1 MDIRQL
7 FDPESS
13 TFSYLLWDRS
23 SRDALIID
31 PVQEHVARYTQLL
44 RELDLKL
51 RYTLETHVHADH
63 VTGSGKLRK
72 LLKSVVMVHE
82 NSQSKCADIL
92 LKGGDQIP
100 LGNSKISVLHTPGH
114 TDTDISYLVPGAV
127 FTGDSLLI
135 NGSGRTDFQSGDAG
149 RLFDSITQHLF
160 TLPDDTIVYPGHDYN
175 GCTHSTIGVEKT
187 GNSRLGNGIT
197 RDEFINIMNG
207 LQLDPPRRIQ
217 EVLPVNLNCGIAG
230 HHA

>member
-1 MDIRQL
+1 MDIRQI
-7 FDPESS
+7 FDPASS
-13 TFSYLLWDRS
+13 TYSYLLWDRS

-44 RELDLKL
+44 REMDLNL

-63 VTGSGKLRK
+63 VTGSGKLRQ

-92 LKGGDQIP
+92 LKDGDRIP
-100 LGNSKISVLHTPGH
+100 LGNKKISVLYTPGH

-135 NGSGRTDFQSGDAG
+135 NGCGHTDFQSGEAG
-149 RLFDSITQHLF
+149 KLFDSITQQLF

-175 GCTHSTIGVEKT
+175 GCTHSTIGAEKT
-187 GNSRLGNGIT
+187 GNSRIGNGIT

-207 LQLDPPRRIQ
+207 LQLNPPRRIQ
-217 EVLPVNLNCGIAG
+217 ETLTANLNCGIAG
-230 HHA
+230 NYA